1 MGPEGCYKRTGPA
14 KVMEEIMKKN
24 PLKESTVPAG
34 LGKILVAHLI
44 PDPKNPRKD
53 LKTGDPEFEKIK
65 TSIGTF
71 GQLDP
76 IIFNTRTRK
85 VLGGHQRLKV
95 LDAQGYTELYTITLG
110 AYTWAFAEADL
121 KELTPSQENA
131 ANIALNK
138 AQGDWN
144 VDQLVIN
151 LQDLK
156 VEGMLDSTGFDESEF
171 DAMLKELHA
180 TDETAI
186 SPSKHMQN

>member
-1 MGPEGCYKRTGPA
+1 
-14 KVMEEIMKKN
+14 MEEIMKKN
-24 PLKESTVPAG
+24 SLKNDTTPVG

>member
-1 MGPEGCYKRTGPA
+1 
-14 KVMEEIMKKN
+14 MEEIMKKN

-53 LKTGDPEFEKIK
+53 LQAGDPEFEKIK

-95 LDAQGYTELYTITLG
+95 LDAQGYTELYTVTLG

-138 AQGDWN
+138 AQG
-144 VDQLVIN
+144 L
-151 LQDLK
+151 
-156 VEGMLDSTGFDESEF
+156 ER
-171 DAMLKELHA
+171 
-180 TDETAI
+180 
-186 SPSKHMQN
+186 